1 MLEGGALW
9 RQTMSG
15 RPLAG
20 EICCWLIKA
29 DSVALHYPRKVYIEK
44 PGALVWA
51 TDLIEEVKEEES
63 EIEIDSVNLEEQA
76 SSTKGRKR

>member
-1 MLEGGALW
+1 M
-9 RQTMSG
+9 
-15 RPLAG
+15 
-20 EICCWLIKA
+20 
-29 DSVALHYPRKVYIEK
+29 ALHYPRKVYIEK

-76 SSTKGRKR
+76 SSAKGRKRKNSHQSNGLDSEKVR